1 VNINGNDLFL
11 QVVSDITQLWES
23 CATKRSTH
31 VVPYIVNNTVQYST
45 ITFHEHFDKSYR

>member
-23 CATKRSTH
+23 FATKRSTH
-31 VVPYIVNNTVQYST
+31 DVPYFVHNTVQYNN
-45 ITFHEHFDKSYR
+45 IP